1 MKIHNYIIPTQR
13 VRGFWQSECG
23 ALSSD
28 FAVVAALMTVLGVTF
43 YETTSGSSR
52 QLVAATGFVIEND
65 GPNYSIDG
73 SLPVGPDYFSE
84 SPPEETSEVT
94 PIE

>member
-1 MKIHNYIIPTQR
+1 MKTHKYVIPTQR
-13 VRGFWQSECG
+13 VRGFWRSECG
-23 ALSSD
+23 ALSSE
-28 FAVVAALMTVLGVTF
+28 FAVVAALMTVLGVTT
-43 YETTSGSSR
+43 YETIFSGSREIVSSN
-52 QLVAATGFVIEND
+52 FVIQND

-84 SPPEETSEVT
+84 SSPEETSEAT